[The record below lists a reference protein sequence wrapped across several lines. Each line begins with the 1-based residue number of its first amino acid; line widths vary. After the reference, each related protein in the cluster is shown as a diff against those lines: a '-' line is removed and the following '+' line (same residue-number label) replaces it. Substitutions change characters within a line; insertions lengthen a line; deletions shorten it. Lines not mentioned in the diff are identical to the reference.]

1 MMSVRSLTAVL
12 ERAFNMRD
20 GLGREIDYMRISV
33 IDSCNLNC
41 YYCNPCKNNEQCRA
55 VNMLSVKKVLCI
67 VRAATRLGITHFRL
81 TGGEPLLHPQ
91 LDEMVSQIK
100 KLPGV
105 SSVSLTTNAVLL
117 AHHTKRLKEA
127 GIDSINV
134 SLDTIDASEYEHITK
149 KPLLD
154 KVEHGIDAA
163 IECGIRVK
171 INVVL
176 TPQTDV
182 VALTRYASKKGTDIR
197 FIEMMPVGEGR
208 TNGVEPY
215 EKVIG
220 TLSGVYGQPCYVNTE
235 KSNEINSEF
244 NKYNKAQQT
253 QIEQQAKES
262 TQTYMGRKN
271 TDNGPAEYYIFP
283 GLGIRVGLIQA
294 IHGKFCDSCN
304 RIRVTADG
312 RFMPCLGSSVT
323 MDLLP
328 DSCDFTD
335 DLTDDLEK
343 DSVIAKALKAAIKAK
358 PKCHNFSDEEVLQP
372 ESVTY
377 NTNKNNESENAVT
390 YKKTTEIKTTEIK
403 AAGADA
409 ARNMSRIGG

>member
-1 MMSVRSLTAVL
+1 MSARFLTVVL

-20 GLGREIDYMRISV
+20 GFGREIDYMRISV

-41 YYCNPCKNNEQCRA
+41 YYCNPCDNNEHCHA
-55 VNMLSVKKVLCI
+55 LNILSVKEVLCI
-67 VRAATRLGITHFRL
+67 VRAATRLGIKHFRL

-91 LDEMVSQIK
+91 LDEMVLQIK
-100 KLPGV
+100 KIPGV

-117 AHHTKRLKEA
+117 AQHAKQLKEA

-134 SLDTIDASEYEHITK
+134 SLDTIDASEYERITK
-149 KPLLD
+149 KPLLEE
-154 KVEHGIDAA
+154 VEHGIDAA

-197 FIEMMPVGEGR
+197 FIEMMPVGEGH

-215 EKVIG
+215 KKVIG
-220 TLSGVYGQPCYVNTE
+220 TLSKLYGEPCRINTE
-235 KSNEINSEF
+235 KTKEINSG
-244 NKYNKAQQT
+244 NDK
-253 QIEQQAKES
+253 
-262 TQTYMGRKN
+262 RKIP
-271 TDNGPAEYYIFP
+271 DNGPAEYYIFP
-283 GLGIRVGLIQA
+283 ELGIRVGLIQA
-294 IHGKFCDSCN
+294 IHGKFCDTCN

-312 RFMPCLGSSVT
+312 RLMPCLGSSVT
-323 MDLLP
+323 MDLVP

-335 DLTDDLEK
+335 DVEK
-343 DSVIAKALKAAIKAK
+343 DFAIVQALRAAIKAK
-358 PKCHNFSDEEVLQP
+358 PGCHNFND
-372 ESVTY
+372 
-377 NTNKNNESENAVT
+377 NAVT
-390 YKKTTEIKTTEIK
+390 YTKTTETKTTETKTAETKATELK
-403 AAGADA
+403 AAEVNA

>member
-1 MMSVRSLTAVL
+1 MSARFLTVVL

-20 GLGREIDYMRISV
+20 GFGREIDYMRISV

-41 YYCNPCKNNEQCRA
+41 YYCNPCDNNEHCHA
-55 VNMLSVKKVLCI
+55 LNILSVKEVLCI
-67 VRAATRLGITHFRL
+67 VRAATRLGIKHFRL

-91 LDEMVSQIK
+91 LDEMVLQIK
-100 KLPGV
+100 KIPGV

-117 AHHTKRLKEA
+117 VQHAKWLKEA

-134 SLDTIDASEYEHITK
+134 SLDTIDASEYERITK
-149 KPLLD
+149 KPLLEEV
-154 KVEHGIDAA
+154 KHGINAA

-182 VALTRYASKKGTDIR
+182 VALTRYVAKKGTDIR
-197 FIEMMPVGEGR
+197 FIEMMPVGEGH

-215 EKVIG
+215 KKVIG
-220 TLSGVYGQPCYVNTE
+220 TLSKLYGEPCRINTE
-235 KSNEINSEF
+235 KTKEINSG
-244 NKYNKAQQT
+244 NDK
-253 QIEQQAKES
+253 
-262 TQTYMGRKN
+262 RKIP
-271 TDNGPAEYYIFP
+271 DNGPAEYYIFP
-283 GLGIRVGLIQA
+283 ELGIRVGLIQA
-294 IHGKFCDSCN
+294 IHGKFCDTCN

-312 RFMPCLGSSVT
+312 RLMPCLGSSVT
-323 MDLLP
+323 MDLVP

-335 DLTDDLEK
+335 DVEK
-343 DSVIAKALKAAIKAK
+343 DFAIVQALRAAIKAK

-372 ESVTY
+372 ESVMY

-390 YKKTTEIKTTEIK
+390 YKKTTEIKITEIK